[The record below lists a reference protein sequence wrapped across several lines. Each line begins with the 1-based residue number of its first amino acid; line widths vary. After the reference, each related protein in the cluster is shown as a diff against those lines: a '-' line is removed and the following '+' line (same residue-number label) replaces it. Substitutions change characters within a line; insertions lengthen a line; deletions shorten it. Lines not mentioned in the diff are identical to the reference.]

1 MKHLLLPA
9 VLSIAFMGT
18 ALSQSTQY
26 KNLVL
31 EGGGVRGFAYAG
43 AFEVLDSLH
52 ILSQIERV
60 GGTSAGAIQAALLAV
75 GYTPK
80 EILDLTAY
88 IKPQEF
94 NDGSW
99 FIGSGVRRLKKEF
112 GYYKGAK
119 IALWIEEL
127 IARKTGNGNI
137 TFAELH
143 RQRSAKGYKDLYITG
158 TDLTYQCLRI
168 FSYEQYPNMRV
179 KDAVRISLSIPLY
192 YKPVL
197 IDDQGKVYD
206 KPVAGQQ
213 LHMMVDGGAL
223 SNYPLFMFDSS
234 HYVKGVSLPRNV
246 YMENPETLGIM
257 MEMPEQI
264 EYNKKQTGKYPIPIR
279 SIKDYMKAVY
289 VTLIDKASPEAEG
302 NARWRRTVTISTLNY
317 SGRVRKLPKKVV
329 LDLLESGREGTRRF
343 FTEGAGPTAAADQ
356 ATIKG

>member
-1 MKHLLLPA
+1 MKHLLLSA

-18 ALSQSTQY
+18 ALSQSMQY

-31 EGGGVRGFAYAG
+31 EGGGIRGFAYAG

-75 GYTPK
+75 GYTPR

-112 GYYKGAK
+112 GYYKGEK

-234 HYVKGVSLPRNV
+234 RYVKGVSLPRNV
-246 YMENPETLGIM
+246 YMENPETLGLM

-302 NARWRRTVTISTLNY
+302 NAQWRRTVTISTLNY

-329 LDLLESGREGTRRF
+329 LNLLESGREGARRF
-343 FTEGAGPTAAADQ
+343 FTEGVGHTAAIAP
-356 ATIKG
+356 AVTKG